1 MNIINKQVMRGIQII
16 SNVKKVTNFNNSKN
30 SLQPIDVLHILK
42 SSIEYIESS
51 FQENNVKIN
60 FNYSCIQKSY
70 FNGLYVQGDKLLQNV
85 FENILFNAIYH
96 NDNSNIQI
104 LVKVSKIILNNDFF
118 VKIEFI
124 DNGVGITNARKKY
137 IFQKGYEIQE
147 CLNGMGFGLT
157 LVKKLIE
164 KYNGYIW
171 VEDKVKGDYKKGSN
185 FIILIPEINEKPYVL
200 T

>member
-16 SNVKKVTNFNNSKN
+16 SNVKNVTNFDDSNN
-30 SLQPIDVLHILK
+30 SLQPIDVLHLLK
-42 SSIEYIESS
+42 TSIEYIESS
-51 FQENNVKIN
+51 FPENNIKIN
-60 FNYSCIQKSY
+60 FNYSSIRKSY

-85 FENILFNAIYH
+85 FENIIFNAIYH
-96 NDNSNIQI
+96 NKNSNIQI
-104 LVKVSKIILNNDFF
+104 LINVSKIILNNTSF

-124 DNGVGITNARKKY
+124 DNGVGITNARKKS
-137 IFQKGYEIQE
+137 IFQKEYEIRE

-157 LVKKLIE
+157 LVKKLIK

-185 FIILIPEINEKPYVL
+185 FIILIPEINEKPYIL
-200 T
+200 A